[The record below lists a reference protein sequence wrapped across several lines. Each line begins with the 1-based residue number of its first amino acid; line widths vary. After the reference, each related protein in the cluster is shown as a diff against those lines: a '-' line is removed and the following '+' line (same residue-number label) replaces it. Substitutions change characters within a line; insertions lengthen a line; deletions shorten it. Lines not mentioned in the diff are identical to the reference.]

1 MMAGRN
7 STTAVDAFIV
17 DDTSN
22 GKNLLYLVENFGL
35 FLFPNVNKG
44 IVQIVFHRSEEFALF
59 SKEQPY

>member
-22 GKNLLYLVENFGL
+22 GKNSCILLKTLVCFFSL
-35 FLFPNVNKG
+35 MSIKG
-44 IVQIVFHRSEEFALF
+44 
-59 SKEQPY
+59 